1 MSDLQRTTQLDLL
14 HDGQN
19 ELGEGV
25 LWCERSGRVFW
36 TDIHGKRL
44 HAHDP
49 LKGDHVDWTLPERL
63 CCFAFTADQNV
74 LLAGFES
81 RLAWLD
87 LTTGKVTTI
96 CTVEADL
103 PTTRLNDGRCDR
115 QGRFVF
121 GTLDEASPRRA
132 IASFY
137 RLNHDLRLERLPLPN
152 IAISNSIC
160 FSPDGGAMYFCDSM
174 EGVIYRWDGYASAA
188 DSSAAADIGVFAD
201 LRGSGGSP
209 DGAIVDAD
217 GYLWNAQWGA
227 SRVARY
233 APDGSLE
240 RVLHLPVTQPSC
252 LCLGGANLNDLFVTT
267 AQELLTPEALAAQPL
282 AGGLFHLHV
291 SDGRG
296 LPEVRFGGAV
306 PAGAPAAPATL

>member
-1 MSDLQRTTQLDLL
+1 MSDIQPAKYLDLL
-14 HDGQN
+14 HDGRN

-49 LKGDHVDWTLPERL
+49 VSGKHADWAMPERL
-63 CCFAFTADQNV
+63 CCFALTADANV

-81 RLAWLD
+81 RLAWFD
-87 LTTGKVTTI
+87 LVSGAATTI
-96 CTVEADL
+96 CAVEADK

-121 GTLDEASPRRA
+121 GTLDEASPRQA

-137 RLNHDLRLERLPLPN
+137 RLNHDLTLERLPLPN

-174 EGVIYRWDGYASAA
+174 EGVIYRWDGYGSDAGNSGDTAA
-188 DSSAAADIGVFAD
+188 ISVFAD
-201 LRGSGGSP
+201 LRGSGASP

-227 SRVARY
+227 ARVARY
-233 APDGSLE
+233 APDGGLD
-240 RVLHLPVTQPSC
+240 RLLHLPVTQPSC
-252 LCLGGANLNDLFVTT
+252 VCLGGADFNDLFVTT
-267 AQELLTPEALAAQPL
+267 AQELLTPEALAEQPL
-282 AGGLFHLHV
+282 AGGLFHMHT
-291 SDGRG
+291 SDARG
-296 LPEVRFGGAV
+296 LPEIRFGGTV
-306 PAGAPAAPATL
+306 PADAPATL